1 MKYVSNGQPPPAYS
15 FAGGG
20 FMFRKYQSIGLVM
33 IGAGAGM
40 LFACLFQSGIICT
53 LGGFGM
59 IAVGVLLL
67 RKC

>member
-1 MKYVSNGQPPPAYS
+1 
-15 FAGGG
+15 
-20 FMFRKYQSIGLVM
+20 MFHKYQSIGLVL

-53 LGGFGM
+53 LGGFSLM
-59 IAVGVLLL
+59 AVGVLLL